1 MPSDCEFFRGVQS
14 RSRCLFGISKC
25 CVKYED
31 LLQEGEKI
39 AGTLSSEME
48 ITKANLSQ
56 HLKVM
61 KSKGI
66 VLSRREGVS
75 IYYSIA
81 NPKIVEACQ
90 LMREVLMEQLDGM
103 SRLRE
108 EYTGSK

>member
-1 MPSDCEFFRGVQS
+1 MHAGVCAALANAKRIQ
-14 RSRCLFGISKC
+14 II
-25 CVKYED
+25 D
-31 LLQEGEKI
+31 LLQDGEKI
-39 AGTLSSEME
+39 AGTLASEME

-66 VLSRREGVS
+66 VLSRREGVF

-90 LMREVLMEQLDGM
+90 LMREVLIEQLDGM

>member
-1 MPSDCEFFRGVQS
+1 MIVDKSLYEMHAGVCAALANAKRIQ
-14 RSRCLFGISKC
+14 II
-25 CVKYED
+25 D
-31 LLQEGEKI
+31 QLQDGEKM
-39 AGTLSSEME
+39 AGTLSNEME